1 MSSRPRN
8 PLILVPARL
17 ASTRLPDKP
26 LADIHGEA
34 MIVHVWRRAM
44 EAGIGPVVVAAA
56 EPAIVAAIEAAGGR
70 AVLTD
75 PAHPSGS
82 DRIHEALLR
91 VDPEGRH
98 DAIVNVQ
105 GDLPTIAPE
114 TIRAS
119 LEPLEAPEADIATLV
134 AEIVRDDERAN
145 PNVVKAILSMRD
157 EARRIGR
164 ALYFTR
170 ATAPTGPGPLFH
182 HIGLYAYRRAALTRF
197 VALPPAPLE
206 RRAR

>member
-17 ASTRLPDKP
+17 ASMRLPDKP

-119 LEPLEAPEADIATLV
+119 LEPLEAPGVDISTLV
-134 AEIVRDDERAN
+134 AEIVRDEERAN
-145 PNVVKAILSMRD
+145 PNVVKAVLSMRD

-164 ALYFTR
+164 ALYFKGYVAAANKR
-170 ATAPTGPGPLFH
+170 SLGFSLSMLPTLALLIG
-182 HIGLYAYRRAALTRF
+182 GLYGTIRVL
-197 VALPPAPLE
+197 VG
-206 RRAR
+206 